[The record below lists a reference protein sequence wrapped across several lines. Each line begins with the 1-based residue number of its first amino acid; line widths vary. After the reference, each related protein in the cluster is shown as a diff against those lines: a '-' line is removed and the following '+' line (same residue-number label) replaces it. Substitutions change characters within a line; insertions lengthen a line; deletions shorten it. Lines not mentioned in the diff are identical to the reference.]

1 MQIFSAAQCVGYA
14 AFVLGVSA
22 FLQKSDRR
30 LKTLNATENL
40 AYALHFLLLANP
52 SAAAC
57 SLLSCIR
64 TFLSLKSR
72 SPLLAALFIVVNVGL
87 GFALA
92 KGGAGWIPV
101 IGSCFATLAIF
112 LMQGVRMRMML
123 LVGTLLWLVN
133 NILSGSI
140 GGTLLEFTIA
150 AVNIATI
157 ARMLRLRAQVSE
169 TP

>member
-30 LKTLNATENL
+30 LRTLNASESL
-40 AYALHFLLLANP
+40 AYAVHFTLLGNP

-57 SLLSCIR
+57 SLLSSAR
-64 TFLSLKSR
+64 SFLSLKTR
-72 SPLLAALFIVVNVGL
+72 SPLLAAFFIAMNVIL
-87 GFALA
+87 GFVLA
-92 KGGAGWIPV
+92 KCGAGWIPV
-101 IGSCFATLAIF
+101 IGSCFATVAIF
-112 LMQGVRMRMML
+112 FMHGVRMRMML
-123 LVGTLLWLVN
+123 LVSTLMWLAN

-150 AVNIATI
+150 AVNTVTI
-157 ARMLRLRAQVSE
+157 ARMLKLRAQVSE
-169 TP
+169 AR